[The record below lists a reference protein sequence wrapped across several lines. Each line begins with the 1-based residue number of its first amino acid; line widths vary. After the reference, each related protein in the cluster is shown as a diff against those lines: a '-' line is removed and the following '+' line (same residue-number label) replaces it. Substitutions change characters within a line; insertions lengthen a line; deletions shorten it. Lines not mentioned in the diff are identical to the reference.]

1 MLTLAAVTTK
11 ALNITFVGVVI
22 AILFLAS
29 IVGVLGWMFRLPKE
43 TERTRTVAR
52 ATRSVNKLTRILVPL
67 LRKNEATDRIVAL
80 AAQMVRSRNGNV
92 ELLVV
97 LEVPFTLPLDA
108 RVEDDEKDAL
118 EILDR
123 AESVA
128 KQSVTAVNKRIVKA
142 RNAGPAIVRE
152 AEMRCVDLIL
162 MANTSIR
169 VRGNVQ
175 QIHPAVDYVM
185 KNAPCEVLV
194 LSQGNVDAIHNGV
207 GSGDK
212 ERNAITPPQGGR
224 KGQYISNTTL
234 CESNEADAGVS
245 S

>member
-1 MLTLAAVTTK
+1 MLTLAAVTT
-11 ALNITFVGVVI
+11 NPSEITFAGVVI
-22 AILFLAS
+22 AVLFLAS

-52 ATRSVNKLTRILVPL
+52 ATRSVNKLTHILVPL
-67 LRKNEATDRIVAL
+67 LSKSDATDRIVAL

-118 EILDR
+118 EILDC

-142 RNAGPAIVRE
+142 RNAGSAIVRE
-152 AEMRCVDLIL
+152 AETQAVDLIL
-162 MANTSIR
+162 MANTPAR

-194 LSQGNVDAIHNGV
+194 LSQGHLDTFQNGM
-207 GSGDK
+207 GAEYSENK
-212 ERNAITPPQGGR
+212 A
-224 KGQYISNTTL
+224 TT
-234 CESNEADAGVS
+234 AGTTR
-245 S
+245 